1 MAVCVSVCVCGRGL
15 VSGRDT
21 QEGHTRAVE
30 SAEGIFQIT
39 RDGGRLA
46 DQWRQYHNT
55 LHS

>member
-1 MAVCVSVCVCGRGL
+1 MCVSVCVCGRGL

-55 LHS
+55 LRS